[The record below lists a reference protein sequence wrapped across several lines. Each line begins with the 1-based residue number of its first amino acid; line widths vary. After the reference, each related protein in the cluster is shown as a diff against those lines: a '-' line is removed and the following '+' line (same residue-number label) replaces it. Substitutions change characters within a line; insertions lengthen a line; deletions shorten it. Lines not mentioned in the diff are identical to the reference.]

1 MSNKYYYKKTD
12 KKNYRVIIRLLG
24 LLIFAGSVFSLVY
37 FFFPLISWQIYFAPA
52 LNSQSFTSP
61 IPKNK
66 IVNAFTIKSLLSQ
79 ASTNINGVD
88 YTNAENW
95 FPNFNPKT
103 GNVEKIPTASYTISV
118 PALKIEKAIVSTT
131 DHDLSQHLINYNGTS
146 IPPEKG
152 NAVIFGHSTLP
163 QLFKAGDYKTIFA
176 NLYKLKVGDQIYVN
190 LDKISYL
197 YKIYNIAVV
206 DPTDNSIFTQNYNDS
221 FLIIVT
227 CTPPGTTWKRLVIKT
242 RLEKI

>member
-12 KKNYRVIIRLLG
+12 KKNYRIIFRLLG
-24 LLIFAGSVFSLVY
+24 LLIFAGSIFSLVY
-37 FFFPLISWQIYFAPA
+37 FFFPLISWQIYFAPV

-61 IPKNK
+61 IPKNM
-66 IVNAFTIKSLLSQ
+66 IVNSFTIKSLLSQ
-79 ASTNINGVD
+79 AYANINDVD

-103 GNVEKIPTASYTISV
+103 GNVEKIPITSYTISL
-118 PALKIEKAIVSTT
+118 PALKIDKAIVSTV
-131 DHDLSQHLINYNGTS
+131 DHDLSQHLINYSGTS

-152 NAVIFGHSTLP
+152 NAVVFGHSTLP
-163 QLFKAGDYKTIFA
+163 QLFKTGDYKTIFA

-190 LDKISYL
+190 LDKILYL

-206 DPTDNSIFTQNYNDS
+206 DPTDNSIFTQNYEDS
-221 FLIIVT
+221 FLTIVT